1 MFYLLF
7 GVPNYKSLQ
16 ILFYSALIFSICRFL
31 IHLFYNLKLQ
41 TKNLIMNT
49 NDYTEHPADID
60 TLDEKILRLITQ
72 NARIPFL
79 EVARECGVSGAA
91 IHQRVQRLF
100 NIGVLEGSEF
110 IVSPPKLG
118 YNTCAYMGIYLDKA
132 KYHSKVSEALRNIPE
147 IVECHYTT
155 GQYAIFIKI
164 QTKNNVHLK
173 QIIDNELQE
182 IEGIARTETFISL
195 EMDFKRQ
202 VPIK

>member
-1 MFYLLF
+1 
-7 GVPNYKSLQ
+7 
-16 ILFYSALIFSICRFL
+16 
-31 IHLFYNLKLQ
+31 
-41 TKNLIMNT
+41 MNT
-49 NDYTEHPADID
+49 NDYKEQPAEID
-60 TLDEKILRLITQ
+60 ALDQKILKMITK
-72 NARIPFL
+72 NARVPFL

-100 NIGVLEGSEF
+100 NIGVVEGSEF
-110 IVSPPKLG
+110 IASPQKLG

-132 KYHSKVSEALRNIPE
+132 KYHTTVAEALRKIPE

-173 QIIDNELQE
+173 HIIDNELQE
-182 IEGIARTETFISL
+182 IEGISRTETFISL

>member
-1 MFYLLF
+1 M
-7 GVPNYKSLQ
+7 KTDD
-16 ILFYSALIFSICRFL
+16 FSEE
-31 IHLFYNLKLQ
+31 KA
-41 TKNLIMNT
+41 
-49 NDYTEHPADID
+49 ADID
-60 TLDEKILRLITQ
+60 QLDEKILKLITK

-91 IHQRVQRLF
+91 IHQRVQRLL
-100 NIGVLEGSEF
+100 NIGVVHGSEF
-110 IVSPPKLG
+110 IVNPLKLG

-132 KYHSKVSEALRNIPE
+132 KYHSQVAESLRKIPE

-155 GQYAIFIKI
+155 GAYAIFVKI
-164 QTKNNVHLK
+164 QTKTNKHLK
-173 QIIDNELQE
+173 RLIDEELQD